1 MLAHIGIVP
10 TVLSRSCCLR
20 GPVPGYQP
28 PPLSEKKSTFG
39 QALESGD
46 VGKADR
52 YEMSAN
58 EKSMDCKRLTGSM
71 QLPTISRLKDPSGRE
86 EPSAIASTGAQ
97 QMDGAALRTARGAA
111 ADRQA
116 LYARERAKLDAYNE
130 ELGAKGCKTLNVEA
144 ELARAPD
151 PPGKKY

>member
-1 MLAHIGIVP
+1 MLARIIAP
-10 TVLSRSCCLR
+10 AVLSALTACAA
-20 GPVPGYQP
+20 VPGYQP
-28 PPLSEKKSTFG
+28 PPLIEKKSTFG

-46 VGKADR
+46 VQGGR
-52 YEMSAN
+52 YEMSAS
-58 EKSMDCKRLTGSM
+58 EKSMDCKRLKGSM
-71 QLPTISRLKDPSGRE
+71 QITISRLKDPSGRE
-86 EPSAIASTGAQ
+86 EPSAIASTAQ
-97 QMDGAALRTARGAA
+97 QWTSPLYGGSGRG

-130 ELGAKGCKTLNVEA
+130 ELAAKGCKTLDVET